1 MRGDQNFLR
10 YLQGTVQTF
19 NPYGAGEKVYEGGRS
34 SPNLGPTAN
43 REGYNERDRKAK
55 AKRMAMLRMMKAKQ
69 TGNYNRPDA
78 LRRKNYQ

>member
-43 REGYNERDRKAK
+43 REGYNERDRMAR
-55 AKRMAMLRMMKAKQ
+55 AKRAAMLRMMKAKQ
-69 TGNYNRPDA
+69 TGKYMNPDA
-78 LRRKNYQ
+78 LRRRNYQ